1 MKRAKLGI
9 AVVLS
14 ALLLA
19 AGCSPTQA
27 PTAEENKIT
36 PVQVEVAGSGS
47 VVNESGITGKLAPS
61 QEVRVSPKV
70 SGKIKTL
77 NVSLGQFVTKGQ
89 VLFTLDQTDLLN
101 SVRQAE
107 AGYALALANLSQSKN
122 SSGQGL
128 EQAKNTLEQ
137 TEQSLNDAKRNA
149 ERMSLLFQQGAISS
163 QQLEQAKLALVN
175 AQTAYANAQKAYE
188 SANQLTGVDVSE
200 ASVNQAKV
208 ALDNARE
215 QLANA
220 SISAPISGYVASV
233 NGAVGEMAAPQGG
246 QTAVV
251 TIVKINPLKVKVNL
265 SETEIGNVQPGTKA
279 IVDIEALNK
288 TINASVTAVSPV
300 MDQQLK
306 AYPVEITIPNPDNQL
321 KPDMVVSVKFADQ
334 RKTDKKTIVISRK
347 AVFDQEGKQYVY
359 KVQGDAA
366 KMAEVTTGKE
376 SSDQIEILSGISVG
390 DQIVVRGQPLLKDG
404 AKVKIQQTGK

>member
-61 QEVRVSPKV
+61 QEVKVSPKV

-288 TINASVTAVSPV
+288 TINASVAAVSPV

-390 DQIVVRGQPLLKDG
+390 DQIVVRGQTLLKDG